1 MRVGWIQESGR
12 STIAGLGQNGAY
24 AGRPNGDRTRLL
36 RCCSADHLAERWPAE
51 QRCARR
57 QGYQAGRRARA
68 RGHPRLEAAWRKA
81 SAAGVFTGSFPKT
94 DGLGVPR
101 GLPAS
106 GGAARDAVPA
116 LAPITPG
123 TRLKAAVTMRSLSPA
138 EESAVIPAHS

>member
-1 MRVGWIQESGR
+1 MLLRGSPRRAMARGAAVRAQ
-12 STIAGLGQNGAY
+12 AGLP
-24 AGRPNGDRTRLL
+24 GRQT
-36 RCCSADHLAERWPAE
+36 SASKGTSSP
-51 QRCARR
+51 
-57 QGYQAGRRARA
+57 GGS
-68 RGHPRLEAAWRKA
+68 LEVA